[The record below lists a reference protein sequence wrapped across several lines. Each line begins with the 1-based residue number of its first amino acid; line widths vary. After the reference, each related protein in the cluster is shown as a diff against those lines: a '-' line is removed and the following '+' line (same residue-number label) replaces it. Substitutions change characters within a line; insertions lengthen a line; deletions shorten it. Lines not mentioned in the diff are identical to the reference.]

1 MKKIFCIIL
10 IISILKTAYSQVI
23 VFKDSISI
31 KGNTELFLDNDSKI
45 KILYLENRDNRD
57 DDFFPIYK
65 NHRNISDGTKIQDVS
80 LKKASY
86 KTVDYNIIK
95 GIYRISELGNE
106 PEIKAEICKSRK
118 HNSLELEIMP
128 LRINALTGNYEILSE
143 FECEVKLAIENK
155 RDVAR
160 TYASESKLSSGKWY
174 KIKVAESGMYKITY
188 SQLVEM
194 GFNNFSTIGIFG
206 YGGSESKTICDN
218 TPKIYANKYV
228 DDVPERSI
236 MKVDANN
243 NGVFDS
249 GDYILF
255 YADGP
260 HNIKYSKN
268 GKFSHDFHNYSD
280 YSYYFVS
287 DRGTWKKPV
296 ATPSEATSNVSVTS
310 YDKYSFLEKDS
321 ISIVK
326 TGRTFWWRCF
336 DYYLT
341 MNESITENNIVGDTA
356 TAYFHFAAASANAS
370 HFDITIN
377 GVSVGRANIAA
388 TIANGNEATY
398 STNFRPSGNTMNFG
412 ITFVK
417 GTSTAKG
424 WIDYIGLKVRKNL
437 VMEKGCIS
445 FRDLRSV
452 GTGKIAEFSIGQAS
466 SNLVV
471 WDISDRVNA
480 KQIAGTFSSN
490 TYKFKATADT
500 LKEYIAFNP
509 GYAFPSPI
517 YSDATDIGKIDNQNL
532 HGLGN
537 CDLIII
543 THPNFIAQANDLK
556 RIHENNDNMKVI
568 VVTPDKIYNE
578 FSSGCPDICAMRNFI
593 KMFYDRGTEATIPKN
608 VLLLGDGSYDNK
620 TSDGSVSNFI
630 LTYQTVNS
638 LTNTLSITC
647 DDFFVCLDEGEGEI
661 ASTDKMDMGVGRMPV
676 KTVEEASAAVE
687 KIRTYYSSDSYGSWK
702 NKATIIADDA
712 ENNEIVHQENA
723 ENMIAKQLEFSAQY
737 LNIEKIYLDDYEQI
751 YSASGSTYPDVNK
764 AIIDN
769 INNGTI
775 LVTWVGHGNPKAW
788 AHESVFTLNSINS
801 LQNKNKYPLI
811 VTATCDYSPFDDHTF
826 LSGGE
831 QLFLSPNSGA
841 IALFSTVRQVY
852 STKNEK
858 LVTNFYKY
866 LFNSHI
872 EENHGQKPA
881 TIGEC
886 VALGKNETGDLN
898 MRSFVLLG
906 DPAITLT
913 QPNYS
918 VKTTKI
924 NDIPVAEFN
933 DTIGATG
940 LVTIEGMIYDENDN
954 PVPDFNGIVYP
965 SVYDKRNTY
974 TTKGNDGY
982 APLTYTAQRNMIFN
996 GQSTVTNGKFK
1007 FSFIVP
1013 IDIAYY
1019 FDNGKISYYANDYTN
1034 KEASGYDKS
1043 IIIGGTDENGINDH
1057 EGPVIEL
1064 YMNDE
1069 SFIDGGI
1076 VNENPLLLAKIS
1088 DESGVNTIGNGIGHD
1103 ITMTLDGNAAEKKVL
1118 NKFYESEMDNYKS
1131 GSVSYPN
1138 SGLEIGQHT
1147 MTIKAWDVMNNSS
1160 ENSIDFIV
1168 ANSSE
1173 MVIDKIFNYPNPFTS
1188 HTSFYF
1194 GHNQPYE
1201 NLDVIISIFTVSG
1214 KLVKTLEADMTCDG
1228 YLSQPIEWDG
1238 LDEYGDKIGKGVYV
1252 YKVKVKNSTGT
1263 TVEKFEKLVI
1273 LR

>member
-1 MKKIFCIIL
+1 MKKALCIIL
-10 IISILKTAYSQVI
+10 IFSLLKTAYSQNI
-23 VFKDSISI
+23 IFKDSISI
-31 KGNTELFLDNDSKI
+31 KGNSEIILEDDSKI
-45 KILYLENRDNRD
+45 KILLTENRDNRD
-57 DDFFPIYK
+57 YDFFPIYK
-65 NHRNISDGTKIQDVS
+65 SRRNIGDGSQIQSVT
-80 LKKASY
+80 LKRASY
-86 KTVDYNIIK
+86 TTIDDNILK
-95 GIYRISELGNE
+95 GIYKISELGNE
-106 PEIKAEICKSRK
+106 PEIKAEVCKSRK
-118 HNSLELEIMP
+118 QSSLEIEIMP
-128 LRINALTGNYEILSE
+128 LRINAINGNYEILSE
-143 FECEVKLAIENK
+143 FECEIKLATTTK
-155 RDVAR
+155 REATR
-160 TYASESKLSSGKWY
+160 SYASESKLSSGKWY
-174 KIKVAESGMYKITY
+174 KIKVAESGIYKITY
-188 SQLVEM
+188 TQLVEM
-194 GFNNFSTIGIFG
+194 GFSNFSSIGVFG

-218 TPKIYANKYV
+218 SPAIFANKYV

-236 MKVDANN
+236 MKIDANS
-243 NGVFDS
+243 NGVFDN

-260 HNIKYSKN
+260 HNIKYNSN
-268 GKFSHDFHNYSD
+268 GKFTHDFHNYSD
-280 YSYYFVS
+280 FSYYFVS
-287 DRGTWKKPV
+287 DKGTWKR
-296 ATPSEATSNVSVTS
+296 ATSTPSEATSNVSVTS

-341 MNESITENNIVGDTA
+341 MNETIKEDNIIGDTA

-370 HFDITIN
+370 HFDITVN
-377 GVSVGRANIAA
+377 GVSIGRANIAA

-398 STNFRPSGNTMNFG
+398 SSIFRPSGNTMNFG

-424 WIDYIGLKVRKNL
+424 WIDYIGLKVRKSL
-437 VMEKGCIS
+437 VMENGCIS

-452 GTGKIAEFSIGQAS
+452 GPGKIAEFTIGQAP
-466 SNLVV
+466 SNIVV
-471 WDISDRVNA
+471 WDISDRINA
-480 KQIAGTFSSN
+480 KQIAGSYASSN
-490 TYKFKATADT
+490 FKFKAASDT

-509 GYAFPSPI
+509 SYNFPSPI
-517 YSDATDIGKIDNQNL
+517 YSNANDVGKISNQNL

-543 THPNFIAQANDLK
+543 THPNFSAQANDLK
-556 RIHENNDNMKVI
+556 QLHESKDNMKV
-568 VVTPDKIYNE
+568 VVTTPEKIYNE

-593 KMFYDRGTEATIPKN
+593 KMFYDRASASTMPKN
-608 VLLLGDGSYDNK
+608 VLLIGDGSYDNK
-620 TSDGSVSNFI
+620 TADGSVSNFI

-638 LTNTLSITC
+638 LANTLSITC
-647 DDFFVCLDEGEGEI
+647 DDFFVCLDEGEGEV
-661 ASTDKMDMGVGRMPV
+661 ASTDKMDMGIGRMPV
-676 KTVEEASAAVE
+676 KTAEEASAAVE
-687 KIRTYYSSDSYGSWK
+687 KIRSYYSPESYGSWK

-723 ENMIAKQLEFSAQY
+723 ENMIAKELEFSAQY

-769 INNGTI
+769 INNGTL

-831 QLFLSPNSGA
+831 QLFLAPNSGA

-858 LVTNFYKY
+858 LVSNFYK
-866 LFNSHI
+866 FMFSSHL
-872 EENHGQKPA
+872 EENQGQKPA

-906 DPAITLT
+906 DPAITLA
-913 QPNYS
+913 QPSYS
-918 VKTTKI
+918 VKTTKV
-924 NDIPVAEFN
+924 NDIPIAEFN

-940 LVTIEGMIYDENDN
+940 LVTIEGMIYDESGN
-954 PVPDFNGIVYP
+954 PAPNFNGIVYP
-965 SVYDKRNTY
+965 SVYDKRNSY
-974 TTKGNDGY
+974 TTKSNDGY
-982 APLTYTAQRNMIFN
+982 EPLTYTAQRNMIFN

-1007 FSFIVP
+1007 FSFIIPV
-1013 IDIAYY
+1013 DIAYY
-1019 FDNGKISYYANDYTN
+1019 FDYGKISYYANNFSD
-1034 KEASGYDKS
+1034 KEASGYDRS
-1043 IIIGGTDENGINDH
+1043 IVIGGTDENGIHDS

-1076 VNENPLLLAKIS
+1076 VNENPLLIAKIS
-1088 DESGVNTIGNGIGHD
+1088 DESGINTIGNGIGHD
-1103 ITMTLDGNAAEKKVL
+1103 ITMTLDENASEKKIL
-1118 NKFYESEMDNYKS
+1118 NKFYESGMDDYKS
-1131 GSVSYPN
+1131 GTVSYPN

-1147 MTIKAWDVMNNSS
+1147 MTIKAWDVMNNSNES
-1160 ENSIDFIV
+1160 SIDFIV

-1173 MVIDKIFNYPNPFTS
+1173 MVIDKIFNYPNPFTT

-1214 KLVKTLEADMTCDG
+1214 KLVKTLEANMTCDG

-1238 LDEYGDKIGKGVYV
+1238 LDEYGDKIGKGVYI
-1252 YKVKVKNSTGT
+1252 YKVKVKNPTGT